1 MMQTVRG
8 VYRDGRVELLEPPSG
23 ITEGE
28 VLVIFGQFS
37 VGEAKSTKDFYKEK
51 SAPDNSPR
59 RLYFGMFSGE
69 GKELTLEDF
78 REAEFRGDDD
88 GGLDWT

>member
-8 VYRDGRVELLEPPSG
+8 VYRDGKVELLEPPSD
-23 ITEGE
+23 IAEGE

-37 VGEAKSTKDFYKEK
+37 VGEAKSTKDLCNEK
-51 SAPDNSPR
+51 LASDDSPR
-59 RLYFGMFSGE
+59 RMYFGMFAGK

-78 REAEFRGDDD
+78 REAEFHGDKDD
-88 GGLDWT
+88 GFNWT